1 MPIFA
6 AESAPASIRGGMTMQ
21 WQMWTAFGIVS
32 RFDQPG
38 GDTNV
43 QMLGYV
49 ADLAFFYVPVHKP
62 GITGL
67 NWRLMLGSAGFPAL
81 IVMCQMPFLPE
92 SPRWLMGKG
101 KYKKAYE
108 SMLRLRGNRVTAA
121 RDIYY
126 MFVLLNEEESIVRGH
141 NRFLELFTIGRN
153 RRAAQ
158 GAAILMFGQQF
169 CGVNAIVY
177 YTASIFTNAGFS
189 QIDALLASWGFGM
202 LNVSSYQSFTTSA
215 DRADYL
221 RHPYHLHHRQVRPS
235 PLAPGN
241 FPDHVATTAVYR
253 ILFVSGTFLALPGLR
268 CSADIRPFAKVSL
281 TSPAGSP
288 SHRLRVSV

>member
-1 MPIFA
+1 
-6 AESAPASIRGGMTMQ
+6 
-21 WQMWTAFGIVS
+21 
-32 RFDQPG
+32 
-38 GDTNV
+38 
-43 QMLGYV
+43 MLGYV
-49 ADLAFFYVPVHKP
+49 ADLAFYYVPVHKP

-101 KYKKAYE
+101 RYKKAYE
-108 SMLRLRGNRVTAA
+108 SMLRLRGNPVTAA

-126 MFVLLNEEESIVRGH
+126 MFVLLNEEASIIRGH

-177 YTASIFTNAGFS
+177 YTATIFTNAGFT

-202 LNVSSYQSFTTSA
+202 LNVSPGRASA
-215 DRADYL
+215 
-221 RHPYHLHHRQVRPS
+221 
-235 PLAPGN
+235 
-241 FPDHVATTAVYR
+241 
-253 ILFVSGTFLALPGLR
+253 
-268 CSADIRPFAKVSL
+268 
-281 TSPAGSP
+281 
-288 SHRLRVSV
+288 

>member
-1 MPIFA
+1 
-6 AESAPASIRGGMTMQ
+6 
-21 WQMWTAFGIVS
+21 
-32 RFDQPG
+32 
-38 GDTNV
+38 
-43 QMLGYV
+43 MLGYV
-49 ADLAFFYVPVHKP
+49 ADLAFYYVPVHKP

-101 KYKKAYE
+101 RYKKAYE
-108 SMLRLRGNRVTAA
+108 SMLRLRGNPVTAS

-126 MFVLLNEEESIVRGH
+126 MFVLLNEEASIVRGR

-158 GAAILMFGQQF
+158 GAGILMFGQQF

-189 QIDALLASWGFGM
+189 EIDALLASWGFGM
-202 LNVSSYQSFTTSA
+202 LNVSLIA
-215 DRADYL
+215 
-221 RHPYHLHHRQVRPS
+221 RQ
-235 PLAPGN
+235 
-241 FPDHVATTAVYR
+241 T
-253 ILFVSGTFLALPGLR
+253 
-268 CSADIRPFAKVSL
+268 L
-281 TSPAGSP
+281 TIT
-288 SHRLRVSV
+288 